1 MMGRSRATK
10 PTLVQ
15 NKYIQAAGLDPK
27 DWLVRIDAPNSLAL
41 VHKSTGTSR
50 VIEKGPTGGRR

>member
-1 MMGRSRATK
+1 MGRSRATK

-15 NKYIQAAGLDPK
+15 RKFIQDAGLDSK

-41 VHKSTGTSR
+41 VHRSTGASR
-50 VIEKGPTGGRR
+50 VIEKEPTGGRR

>member
-1 MMGRSRATK
+1 MMGRSRATN

-15 NKYIQAAGLDPK
+15 RKFIQDSGLNPR

-50 VIEKGPTGGRR
+50 VIEKEPTGGSR

>member
-1 MMGRSRATK
+1 MGRSRATN

-15 NKYIQAAGLDPK
+15 RKFIQDSGLNPR

-50 VIEKGPTGGRR
+50 VIEKEPTGGSR